1 MNFCAN
7 VFYWY
12 SSLLS
17 TVINVKQAGEL
28 MDLER
33 KTLDAF
39 KIGCSSLTEISI
51 PASVTSIEDDAFFYC
66 SNLKFVDFWGTK
78 EPDYGENV
86 FGRSSVTTVIVSRD
100 YNGDTFCGLPV
111 IKNLRDFSE
120 DWFVRVGVQALQLID
135 YIESH
140 DINSL
145 GKEQIQLLLKDLN
158 RVLKQVKEDANRN
171 LYLSGK
177 WQGKDNT
184 ILHDDIVRLQK
195 FKENLEG

>member
-140 DINSL
+140 DINNL